1 MGIEVA
7 EDDCVG
13 AIHRVEDGR
22 GVEGVS
28 LGARRGRGHVAVEDD
43 EGRATDDCVD
53 AEDFQGVVGCRDAR
67 DVEVAEGDRVVYQN
81 SQASTTATRSVLTD
95 EIVITKGRATCR
107 GGELGLLNT
116 GDENII
122 VFEKIS
128 KFSRGFAEAVA
139 VVLED

>member
-1 MGIEVA
+1 MGAALKEYPW
-7 EDDCVG
+7 
-13 AIHRVEDGR
+13 
-22 GVEGVS
+22 
-28 LGARRGRGHVAVEDD
+28 GHVAVEDD

-116 GDENII
+116 GDED
-122 VFEKIS
+122 VVGFEEVSELRSGVS
-128 KFSRGFAEAVA
+128 KAIA
-139 VVLED
+139 VVLEDCRWRRAGVWMESSDEEEEKN